1 VNKHSLEP
9 AQLSREQLSEL
20 RRVCERLAYIGGGS
34 LPPDMNEPEQVIS
47 TLSSLVEICGKR
59 VNRGRRNQEQE
70 DHGELEDVERL
81 KARFI
86 RNISHELRTPLA
98 CIDGFARAL
107 LQMEHAAGKS
117 SDSLARVTES
127 REQFL
132 SIISQEAQRL
142 GQLIE
147 DVLDLTEIESNR
159 RRPEPSLFTAKSI
172 FDSAVESLN
181 TNQKFTNIS
190 MRLKP
195 EDTGPNIFAD
205 RETMIEVLRQLLAN
219 AQKFS
224 GGQDIVL
231 GAEYVSIGPDRN
243 TQASDSGMQDRV
255 TTATQLYV
263 KDKGIGIPKEELN
276 HIFAKFYRSER
287 VALSFPGTGLGLSI
301 VRALV
306 AQNGGQVWADSE
318 AGRGSTFYLLLP
330 NQPPGA

>member
-1 VNKHSLEP
+1 MNKRSGEP
-9 AQLSREQLSEL
+9 EQLTSEQLGEL

-34 LPPDMNEPEQVIS
+34 LPPDLDDADQLIRTM
-47 TLSSLVEICGKR
+47 SSLVEICGKR
-59 VNRGRRNQEQE
+59 ISRGRRNQDHE
-70 DHGELEDVERL
+70 DHNDLEDVERL

-117 SDSLARVTES
+117 NDSLVRVTES

-159 RRPEPSLFTAKSI
+159 RRPEPTLCNAKAI
-172 FDSAVESLN
+172 FDAAVESLS
-181 TNQKFTNIS
+181 TNQKFTNIT
-190 MRLKP
+190 MRLNP
-195 EDTGPNIFAD
+195 EGTGPNIFAD
-205 RETMIEVLRQLLAN
+205 RETMIEVFRQLLAN

-231 GAEYVSIGPDRN
+231 GAEYVSIGPDRT

-263 KDKGIGIPKEELN
+263 KDKGIGIPKDELN

-301 VRALV
+301 VRALI

-318 AGRGSTFYLLLP
+318 MGRGSTFYVLLP